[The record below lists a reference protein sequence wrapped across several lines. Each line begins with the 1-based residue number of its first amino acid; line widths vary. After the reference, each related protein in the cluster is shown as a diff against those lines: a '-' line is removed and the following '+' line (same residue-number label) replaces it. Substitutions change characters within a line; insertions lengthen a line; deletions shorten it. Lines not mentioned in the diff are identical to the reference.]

1 MRGLVVNKQK
11 SSFIV
16 KAADVLYVTKPSG
29 NLIKSKQNIYVGD
42 FVEIDTENRLIS
54 KLYPRRNYL
63 LRPAIANVDIVLIV
77 MSMVEPD
84 FSLFL
89 VEKFLSYANF
99 AQVKPVVIITKQDK
113 VSTEETVNLFKESL
127 SKLGVIHFVVNN
139 KTSEGINEVKKYI
152 TGNVVA
158 MMGQSG
164 VGKSS
169 FVNALA
175 DYDREIGKYAININ
189 RGRHVT
195 KEVIML
201 PFNGGYLVDTPGF
214 SSFELPL
221 TKGDLSEN
229 FPGFK
234 EYIGQCKFNDCLHLN
249 EHNCAVKAAVVKGDI
264 SEHSYNNYVI
274 ISQELKLVSED
285 YK

>member
-1 MRGLVVNKQK
+1 MAGLVINKQK

-16 KAADVLYVTKPSG
+16 EKNGETYVTKPSG
-29 NLIKSKQNIYVGD
+29 NLIKSRQTIYVGD
-42 FVEIDTENRLIS
+42 YVEIDTENNLIS
-54 KLYPRRNYL
+54 ELLPRRNFL
-63 LRPAIANVDIVLIV
+63 VRPPIANVDIVLIV
-77 MSMVEPD
+77 MSMVQPD

-99 AQVKPVVIITKQDK
+99 AEIKPLVIITKQDK
-113 VSTEETVNLFKESL
+113 LDTDDLLKEVQDSL
-127 SKLGVIHFVVNN
+127 DKLHVKNYVVNN
-139 KTSEGINEVKKYI
+139 KSGEGLDAVRKYLH
-152 TGNVVA
+152 GKVVA
-158 MMGQSG
+158 LMGQSG

-169 FVNALA
+169 FINALT
-175 DYDREIGKYAININ
+175 DYDQEVGKFSISIN

-201 PFNGGYLVDTPGF
+201 PFNAGYLVDTPGF

-221 TKGDLSEN
+221 TKGDLAEN

-234 EYIGQCKFNDCLHLN
+234 KYIGTCKFNNCLHLS
-249 EHNCAVKAAVVKGDI
+249 EIGCTVKADVEAGLI
-264 SEHSYNNYVI
+264 SEESYNNYVM
-274 ISQELKLVSED
+274 ISDELKLYSED

>member
-16 KAADVLYVTKPSG
+16 NAADVLYVTKPSG

-221 TKGDLSEN
+221 TKSDLSEN

>member
-1 MRGLVVNKQK
+1 MAGLVINKQK

-16 KAADVLYVTKPSG
+16 EKNGETYVTKPSG
-29 NLIKSKQNIYVGD
+29 NLIKSRQTIYVGD
-42 FVEIDTENRLIS
+42 YVEIDTENNLIS
-54 KLYPRRNYL
+54 ELLPRRNFL
-63 LRPAIANVDIVLIV
+63 VRPPIANVDIVLIV
-77 MSMVEPD
+77 MSMVQPD

-99 AQVKPVVIITKQDK
+99 AEIKPLVIITKQDK
-113 VSTEETVNLFKESL
+113 LDTDDLLKEVQDSL
-127 SKLGVIHFVVNN
+127 DKLHVKNYVVNN
-139 KTSEGINEVKKYI
+139 KSGEGLDAVRKYLH
-152 TGNVVA
+152 GKVVA
-158 MMGQSG
+158 LMGQSG

-169 FVNALA
+169 FINALT
-175 DYDREIGKYAININ
+175 DYDREVGKFSISIN

-201 PFNGGYLVDTPGF
+201 PFNAGYLVDTPGF

-221 TKGDLSEN
+221 TKGDLAEN

-234 EYIGQCKFNDCLHLN
+234 KYIGTCKFNNCLHLS
-249 EHNCAVKAAVVKGDI
+249 EIGCTVKADVEAGLI
-264 SEHSYNNYVI
+264 SEESYNNYVM
-274 ISQELKLVSED
+274 ISHELKLYSED

>member
-11 SSFIV
+11 SAFIV
-16 KAADVLYVTKPSG
+16 EKDGTLYVTKPSG
-29 NLIKSKQNIYVGD
+29 NLIKSRQQIYVGD
-42 FVEIDTENRLIS
+42 YVDIDTENKLID
-54 KLYPRRNYL
+54 KLHPRGNFL
-63 LRPAIANVDIVLIV
+63 IRPPIANVDIVLIV
-77 MSMVEPD
+77 MSMVQPD

-99 AQVKPVVIITKQDK
+99 AEIKPLVIITKQDK
-113 VSTEETVNLFKESL
+113 LDTDELLMEIIDSL
-127 SKLGVIHFVVNN
+127 DKLEVKSFVVNN
-139 KTSEGINEVKKYI
+139 KTGEGLYLVRDYLHGK
-152 TGNVVA
+152 VVA
-158 MMGQSG
+158 LMGQSG

-169 FVNALA
+169 FINALT
-175 DYDREIGKYAININ
+175 DHDREVGKFSINVN

-201 PFNGGYLVDTPGF
+201 PFNDGYIVDTPGF

-221 TKGDLSEN
+221 TKGDLAEN

-234 EYIGQCKFNDCLHLN
+234 NYIGTCKFNDCLHLSEGGCN
-249 EHNCAVKAAVVKGDI
+249 VKALVTSGLI
-264 SEHSYNNYVI
+264 SEQSYANYVI
-274 ISQELKLVSED
+274 ISNELKHVSED

>member
-1 MRGLVVNKQK
+1 MAGLVINKQK

-16 KAADVLYVTKPSG
+16 EKNGETYVTKPSG
-29 NLIKSKQNIYVGD
+29 NLIKSRQTIYVGD
-42 FVEIDTENRLIS
+42 YVEIDTENNLIS
-54 KLYPRRNYL
+54 ELLPRRNFL
-63 LRPAIANVDIVLIV
+63 VRPPIDIVLIV
-77 MSMVEPD
+77 MSMVQPD

-99 AQVKPVVIITKQDK
+99 AEIKPLVIITKQDK
-113 VSTEETVNLFKESL
+113 LDTDDLLKEVQDSL
-127 SKLGVIHFVVNN
+127 DKLHVKNYVVNN
-139 KTSEGINEVKKYI
+139 KSGEGLDAVRKYLH
-152 TGNVVA
+152 GKVVA
-158 MMGQSG
+158 LMGQSG

-169 FVNALA
+169 FINALT
-175 DYDREIGKYAININ
+175 DYDREVGKFSISIN

-201 PFNGGYLVDTPGF
+201 PFNAGYLVDTPGF

-221 TKGDLSEN
+221 TKGDLAEN

-234 EYIGQCKFNDCLHLN
+234 KYIGTCKFNNCLHLS
-249 EHNCAVKAAVVKGDI
+249 EIGCTVKADVEAGLI
-264 SEHSYNNYVI
+264 SEESYNNYVM
-274 ISQELKLVSED
+274 ISDELKLYSED